1 MIKSQALGGRSN
13 KVLIFLGLFLGLVSA
28 VLVVVY
34 LKQAGGEGGGTSGGV
49 VTPVVV
55 ASQSI
60 PLGTHITEDMV
71 TLNPLSSDA
80 VLADAYRD
88 TGDVVGQVT
97 RVPLVAGE
105 QVIPTKVTATGAA
118 IPDME
123 NPPLAYVV
131 EEGKRGMAIQVDSV
145 IGASGLIRPGDYVDV
160 ILTVKIEGEEGA
172 GGEANTARVKDQL
185 ARTILQNV
193 EVLSIGQDV
202 ARTVVD
208 KSEDTSGGTGSVVE
222 ESSEANPEATT
233 VTLAVSPVHGEVLTV
248 AEACGQNF
256 GGRLALALR
265 AFGDSGAVE
274 TRSVWAENGAPPTC
288 AGLLGLPGLQ

>member
-1 MIKSQALGGRSN
+1 MIKSQALGGKSN

-55 ASQSI
+55 ASQSV
-60 PLGTHITEDMV
+60 PVGTRITEDMV
-71 TLNPLSSDA
+71 TLKPLSSDA

-97 RVPLVAGE
+97 RVPLVADE

-118 IPDME
+118 IGDME
-123 NPPLAYVV
+123 NPPLAYVIP
-131 EEGKRGMAIQVDSV
+131 EGMRAVSIHVDNT
-145 IGASGLIRPGDYVDV
+145 IGVSGLIRPGDYVDV
-160 ILTVKIEGEEGA
+160 ILTMQIEEGNDA
-172 GGEANTARVKDQL
+172 EGGESTKDQI

-193 EVLSIGQDV
+193 QVLSVDQDV
-202 ARTVVD
+202 TRTVV
-208 KSEDTSGGTGSVVE
+208 SEGEDTAPVVSEGG
-222 ESSEANPEATT
+222 ESNPEATT

-248 AEACGQNF
+248 AEACADP
-256 GGRLALALR
+256 RLALALR
-265 AFGDSGAVE
+265 PFGDSSAVE

-288 AGLLGLPGLQ
+288 AGLLGLPGQR

>member
-1 MIKSQALGGRSN
+1 MIKSQALGGKSN
-13 KVLIFLGLFLGLVSA
+13 KALILLGLFLGLVSA
-28 VLVVVY
+28 ILVVVY
-34 LKQAGGEGGGTSGGV
+34 LKSAGGDGGGDVSGGV

-60 PLGTHITEDMV
+60 PVGTRITEEMV
-71 TLNPLSSDA
+71 TLKTLSSDA
-80 VLADAYRD
+80 VLVGAYRD

-118 IPDME
+118 IADME

-131 EEGKRGMAIQVDSV
+131 PEGMRAVSVEVSSV

-160 ILTVKIEGEEGA
+160 ILTIEAAGQASTEGA
-172 GGEANTARVKDQL
+172 SGTRDQI
-185 ARTILQNV
+185 ARTILQNAL
-193 EVLSIGQDV
+193 VLSIDQSVASPVASDQGARPPAQDGQSNAD
-202 ARTVVD
+202 A
-208 KSEDTSGGTGSVVE
+208 S
-222 ESSEANPEATT
+222 T

-248 AEACGQNF
+248 AETCGKNF

-265 AFGDSGAVE
+265 PFGESGLVDS
-274 TRSVWAENGAPPTC
+274 RAPR
-288 AGLLGLPGLQ
+288 